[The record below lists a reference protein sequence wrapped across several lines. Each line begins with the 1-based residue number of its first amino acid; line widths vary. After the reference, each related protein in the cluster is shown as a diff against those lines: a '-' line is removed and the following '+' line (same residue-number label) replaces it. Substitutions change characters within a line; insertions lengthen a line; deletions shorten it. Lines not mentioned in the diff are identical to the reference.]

1 MSNLDNTDYDV
12 EQSDGVITF
21 TNINTTLGF
30 VRYNE
35 QSEVEYIFVNPMFR
49 RQGLAKKLLS
59 IVEEKTKI
67 KPTPQD
73 PISPLGEKL
82 FKINKQ
88 EINQNSKVPDNRTP
102 NTLLYFSL
110 FVLLINVQI
119 SSTCI

>member
-1 MSNLDNTDYDV
+1 
-12 EQSDGVITF
+12 
-21 TNINTTLGF
+21 
-30 VRYNE
+30 
-35 QSEVEYIFVNPMFR
+35 MFR

-88 EINQNSKVPDNRTP
+88 GIEARSGAPGNRT
-102 NTLLYFSL
+102 TLLALIFLRFSVIPRVIKLHRPHTYFVDSCKIFISYKL
-110 FVLLINVQI
+110 F
-119 SSTCI
+119 